1 MITFPPST
9 IHGPFSNSEVSIYC
23 DESRHEGQSK
33 QPYIVIGSPCQPRGK
48 MRVNL
53 AGHLPFTA
61 GELDFILNYDIKSR
75 LGRDTV
81 ETEDD

>member
-1 MITFPPST
+1 MITSLPST

-33 QPYIVIGSPCQPRGK
+33 QHYMVIGSPCPPRGK

-53 AGHLPFTA
+53 AGRLAFTA
-61 GELDFILNYDIKSR
+61 EELNFILNYDIKSR
-75 LGRDTV
+75 LGLDTE
-81 ETEDD
+81 ETEED